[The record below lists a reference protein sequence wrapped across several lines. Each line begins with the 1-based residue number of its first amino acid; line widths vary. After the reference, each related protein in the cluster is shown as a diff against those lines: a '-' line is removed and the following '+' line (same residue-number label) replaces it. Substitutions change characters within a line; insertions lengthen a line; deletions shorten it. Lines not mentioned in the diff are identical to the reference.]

1 MALPNPR
8 LLPAELSFWSTS
20 FNIEWAVTAP
30 FRARSG
36 GVAVVETGGHAWRA
50 SFMSPPRYKKDDL
63 LLIKAWFNSMRGG
76 TFNFLA
82 HDAAR
87 PLSAQLS
94 IRLQRPH
101 TGRRRRLR
109 RHGDGDRRSPRRRSR
124 FRPCR
129 PISCS
134 NRPTIFRWS
143 RAGKYS
149 LHQIM
154 EAVTGNGSG
163 VATVTVEPPIVTS
176 VFATPSLTANLAL
189 PLGLFVPDP
198 KSWQGDPTARRA
210 ACSFSAWSRIT

>member
-8 LLPAELSFWSTS
+8 VLPAELSFWSTS
-20 FNIEWAVTAP
+20 FNIEWAVTTP
-30 FRARSG
+30 FRARAG

-50 SFMSPPRYKKDDL
+50 TFMSPPRYKKDDL

-87 PLSAQLS
+87 PYPRNYPSGFGGMTRAGGSAFDGTATVTAVTTSTIALSTLPANFVLK
-94 IRLQRPH
+94 PA
-101 TGRRRRLR
+101 
-109 RHGDGDRRSPRRRSR
+109 DY
-124 FRPCR
+124 
-129 PISCS
+129 ISLIKS
-134 NRPTIFRWS
+134 
-143 RAGKYS
+143 GKYS

-154 EAVTGNGSG
+154 EAVTGNGAG

-176 VFATPSLTANLAL
+176 VFAPPSLTANLAL

-198 KSWQGDPTARRA
+198 RSWQGDPTARRA

>member
-8 LLPAELSFWSTS
+8 VLPAELSFWSTS

-30 FRARSG
+30 FRTRAG

-50 SFMSPPRYKKDDL
+50 SFISPPRYKKDDL

-87 PLSAQLS
+87 PFPRNYPSGFGGMTRAGGGPFDGTATVTAVTATTIALSTLPANFVFK
-94 IRLQRPH
+94 PA
-101 TGRRRRLR
+101 
-109 RHGDGDRRSPRRRSR
+109 DY
-124 FRPCR
+124 
-129 PISCS
+129 ISLVKS
-134 NRPTIFRWS
+134 
-143 RAGKYS
+143 GKYS
-149 LHQIM
+149 LHQMM

-198 KSWQGDPTARRA
+198 RSWQGDPTARRA